1 VELCTSCCEALI
13 LMGVIVLLSL
23 SREIKKIRKI
33 LSLKR
38 RPCRGI
44 KYWDILEKSAFEHY
58 RVNL

>member
-1 VELCTSCCEALI
+1 
-13 LMGVIVLLSL
+13 MGVIVMLSL

>member
-1 VELCTSCCEALI
+1 
-13 LMGVIVLLSL
+13 MGVKVILSL

-33 LSLKR
+33 LSMKR

>member
-1 VELCTSCCEALI
+1 
-13 LMGVIVLLSL
+13 MGVIVLFSL

-38 RPCRGI
+38 RPCHGI